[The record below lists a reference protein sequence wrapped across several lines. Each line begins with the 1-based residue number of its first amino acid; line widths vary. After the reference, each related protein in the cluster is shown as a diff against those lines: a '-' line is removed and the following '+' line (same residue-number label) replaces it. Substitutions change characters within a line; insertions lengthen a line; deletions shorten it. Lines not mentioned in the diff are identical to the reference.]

1 MTEISSPPASVVT
14 SIPRSGVDAPR
25 MFASVLVANRGEI
38 ARRVFRTLRRLGIR
52 SVAVFTDADADAP
65 HAREADRA
73 VRVPSYL
80 DVDAVVAAA
89 VTSGAEAVHPGYG
102 FLSENAGFARA
113 CAAAGIVFV
122 GPGVEAL
129 EVMGDKIRAKEHV
142 AAHDVPTVPGF
153 SAMGLSDDEIAAEAD
168 RVGYPLLV
176 KPSAGGGGK
185 GMTIATGPADL
196 ADALATARRVAA
208 AAFGDDTLL
217 LERLLERPRHIEVQV
232 LADAHGTTLSLG
244 ERECTLQ
251 RRHQK
256 VIEEAPS
263 PVVDPET
270 RGRLGEAA
278 VAAARSVGYLG
289 AGTVEFLVAGDRL
302 DEPFFIEMNTRLQVE
317 HPVTEMVT
325 GIDLV
330 EQQLRVAA
338 GFALDLPEIR
348 LEGHAI
354 EARVY
359 AETPSRGY
367 LPSTGTVS
375 LWHPGSAR
383 VDSAVE
389 TGSVVSSLYDPMI
402 AKVIAH
408 GPDRESAI
416 ARLDAALAETVVLGV
431 DTNIADLRAL
441 LADAAVRAGDLDTGL
456 LDRRG
461 TPAAPEPS
469 PTALAAVAERA
480 RADAET
486 PGDGSVWHRVGA
498 WRAGGATPARTVA
511 LEDDD
516 GRVHLVSPAEVDA
529 RVTGGPVEY
538 WVHADRVAHRL
549 RLVSRRAAAERRR
562 TAAGRGP
569 GVVAPD
575 LVAPLPGTVVA
586 VHVADADAVEAGARL
601 VTIEAMK
608 MEHTVTA
615 PHAGIVRLRTAT
627 GAQVAR
633 DAVVA
638 TVTPAVS
645 EPDGHAG
652 ASASAG
658 NASRTS
664 AIRATSVVGAAGGAE
679 DVRIAE
685 DVRADVVRPGV
696 PGPRDRAGVAS
707 RTSAIRATSVAGAA
721 GGAEDVRIAEDVRA
735 DAVPPGVPGPRD
747 HAGTPASAG
756 TPGSAPT
763 PASAPVPAPAPSPA
777 SATIPSHKETLP

>member
-1 MTEISSPPASVVT
+1 M
-14 SIPRSGVDAPR
+14 SIPPFS
-25 MFASVLVANRGEI
+25 SVLVANRGEI

-65 HAREADRA
+65 HAREADHA
-73 VRVPSYL
+73 VHVPSYL

-89 VTSGAEAVHPGYG
+89 VSSGADAVHPDYG

-153 SAMGLSDDEIAAEAD
+153 SATGLSDDEIAAEAD
-168 RVGYPLLV
+168 RAGYPLLV

-185 GMTIATGPADL
+185 GMTVATGPDDL

-263 PVVDPET
+263 PVVDAQT
-270 RGRLGEAA
+270 RARLGEAA

-338 GFALDLPEIR
+338 GFALELGEIH
-348 LEGHAI
+348 LDGHAI

-359 AETPSRGY
+359 AETPARGY
-367 LPSTGTVS
+367 LPATGTVS

-389 TGSVVSSLYDPMI
+389 TGSVISSLYDPMI

-408 GPDRESAI
+408 GPDRETAL
-416 ARLDAALAETVVLGV
+416 ARLDAALADTIVLGV
-431 DTNIADLRAL
+431 DTNIIDLRAL
-441 LADAAVRAGDLDTGL
+441 LADPAVRAGDLDTGL

-461 TPAAPEPS
+461 TPEAPEPS
-469 PTALAAVAERA
+469 KVALAAVAR
-480 RADAET
+480 RVADAGT
-486 PGDGSVWHRVGA
+486 PADGSVWGRVGA
-498 WRAGGATPARTVA
+498 WRAGGATAARVVS
-511 LEDDD
+511 LEDDA
-516 GRVHLVSPAEVDA
+516 GRAHAVAPGTAEEATVAGGVAAGNAVAPASGDA
-529 RVTGGPVEY
+529 VVVGGPGEY
-538 WVHADRVAHRL
+538 WVHADGGAHRL
-549 RLVSRRAAAERRR
+549 RVVSRRDAAARRR
-562 TAAGRGP
+562 VVAGRAP
-569 GVVAPD
+569 GAVDPD

-586 VHVADADAVEAGARL
+586 VHVADGTAVEAGARL

-608 MEHTVTA
+608 MEHTVVA
-615 PHAGIVRLRTAT
+615 PHAGTVRLRTSA

-638 TVTPAVS
+638 TVTPETPHS
-645 EPDGHAG
+645 HD
-652 ASASAG
+652 S
-658 NASRTS
+658 
-664 AIRATSVVGAAGGAE
+664 
-679 DVRIAE
+679 
-685 DVRADVVRPGV
+685 
-696 PGPRDRAGVAS
+696 
-707 RTSAIRATSVAGAA
+707 
-721 GGAEDVRIAEDVRA
+721 
-735 DAVPPGVPGPRD
+735 
-747 HAGTPASAG
+747 AGTPAS
-756 TPGSAPT
+756 
-763 PASAPVPAPAPSPA
+763 VP
-777 SATIPSHKETLP
+777 IPSHKESHS

>member
-1 MTEISSPPASVVT
+1 MSVPLFST
-14 SIPRSGVDAPR
+14 
-25 MFASVLVANRGEI
+25 VLVANRGEI

-52 SVAVFTDADADAP
+52 SVGVFTDADADAP
-65 HAREADRA
+65 HARDADHA

-89 VTSGAEAVHPGYG
+89 VSSGAEAVHPGYG

-113 CAAAGIVFV
+113 CAAAGVVFV
-122 GPGVEAL
+122 GPRVEAL

-142 AAHDVPTVPGF
+142 AAHGVPTVPGF
-153 SAMGLSDDEIAAEAD
+153 SAAGLSDDEIATEAD
-168 RVGYPLLV
+168 RAGYPLLV

-185 GMTIATGPADL
+185 GMTVAADAGVL
-196 ADALATARRVAA
+196 PDALATARRVAA

-263 PVVDPET
+263 PVVDAAT
-270 RGRLGEAA
+270 RARLGEAA
-278 VAAARSVGYLG
+278 VAAARSVGYRG

-338 GFALDLPEIR
+338 GLALDCGEIR
-348 LEGHAI
+348 LDGHAI

-367 LPSTGTVS
+367 LPATGTVS
-375 LWHPGSAR
+375 VWHPGSAR

-389 TGSVVSSLYDPMI
+389 SGTVVSSLYDPMI

-408 GPDRESAI
+408 GPDRETAL

-441 LADAAVRAGDLDTGL
+441 LADPAVRAGDLDTGL

-461 TPAAPEPS
+461 TPDAVEP
-469 PTALAAVAERA
+469 PPGALAAVAR
-480 RADAET
+480 RIVDAEN
-486 PGDGSVWHRVGA
+486 PGIDGVWGRVGA
-498 WRAGGATPARTVA
+498 WRAGGAASRRTVS
-511 LEDDD
+511 LEDDA
-516 GRVHLVSPAEVDA
+516 GRVHAVAPGTADGAV
-529 RVTGGPVEY
+529 VTGGPVEY
-538 WVHADRVAHRL
+538 WVHADGGAHRL
-549 RLVSRRAAAERRR
+549 RPVSRRDAAARRRAAA
-562 TAAGRGP
+562 GRAP
-569 GVVAPD
+569 GAVDPD

-586 VHVADADAVEAGARL
+586 VHVADGSAVEAGARL
-601 VTIEAMK
+601 LTIEAMK
-608 MEHTVTA
+608 MEHTVVA
-615 PHAGIVRLRTAT
+615 PHSGTVRLRTSA

-638 TVTPAVS
+638 TVIPAA
-645 EPDGHAG
+645 P
-652 ASASAG
+652 
-658 NASRTS
+658 
-664 AIRATSVVGAAGGAE
+664 
-679 DVRIAE
+679 
-685 DVRADVVRPGV
+685 V
-696 PGPRDRAGVAS
+696 PEFVEGP
-707 RTSAIRATSVAGAA
+707 
-721 GGAEDVRIAEDVRA
+721 
-735 DAVPPGVPGPRD
+735 
-747 HAGTPASAG
+747 GTPAQPEPRDLAESSAS
-756 TPGSAPT
+756 T
-763 PASAPVPAPAPSPA
+763 
-777 SATIPSHKETLP
+777 PSHKETHP

>member
-1 MTEISSPPASVVT
+1 MIVSVPPFS
-14 SIPRSGVDAPR
+14 
-25 MFASVLVANRGEI
+25 SVLVANRGEI

-65 HAREADRA
+65 HTREADHA

-89 VTSGAEAVHPGYG
+89 VSSGADAVHPGYG

-113 CAAAGIVFV
+113 CDAVGIVFV

-129 EVMGDKIRAKEHV
+129 EVMGDKIRAKQHV

-153 SAMGLSDDEIAAEAD
+153 SAMGLSDAEIAAEAD
-168 RVGYPLLV
+168 RAGYPLLV

-185 GMTIATGPADL
+185 GMTVATGPADL

-232 LADAHGTTLSLG
+232 LADARGTTLSLG

-263 PVVDPET
+263 PVVDTET
-270 RGRLGEAA
+270 RRRLGEAA

-338 GFALDLPEIR
+338 GFALELGEIR
-348 LEGHAI
+348 LDGHAI

-359 AETPSRGY
+359 AETPARGY
-367 LPSTGTVS
+367 LPATGTVS

-389 TGSVVSSLYDPMI
+389 TGSVISSLYDPMI

-408 GPDRESAI
+408 GPDRETAL
-416 ARLDAALAETVVLGV
+416 ARLDAALADTVVLGV

-441 LADAAVRAGDLDTGL
+441 LADPAVRAGDLDTGL

-461 TPAAPEPS
+461 TPQAPEPS
-469 PTALAAVAERA
+469 PAALAAVAQTV
-480 RADAET
+480 ADAGT
-486 PGDGSVWHRVGA
+486 PADGSVWGRVGA
-498 WRAGGATPARTVA
+498 WRAGGAVAARTVA
-511 LEDDD
+511 LEDDA
-516 GRVHLVSPAEVDA
+516 GRVHAVAPAAGDA
-529 RVTGGPVEY
+529 FVTGGPVEY
-538 WVHADRVAHRL
+538 WVHADGGAHRL

-562 TAAGRGP
+562 DAGGRAP
-569 GVVAPD
+569 RAVDPD

-586 VHVADADAVEAGARL
+586 VHVADGDTVEVGARL

-608 MEHTVTA
+608 MEHTVVT
-615 PHAGIVRLRTAT
+615 PHAGTVRLRTAA

-638 TVTPAVS
+638 TVSPEIPHS
-645 EPDGHAG
+645 HD
-652 ASASAG
+652 SAG
-658 NASRTS
+658 
-664 AIRATSVVGAAGGAE
+664 I
-679 DVRIAE
+679 
-685 DVRADVVRPGV
+685 
-696 PGPRDRAGVAS
+696 
-707 RTSAIRATSVAGAA
+707 
-721 GGAEDVRIAEDVRA
+721 
-735 DAVPPGVPGPRD
+735 
-747 HAGTPASAG
+747 PASH
-756 TPGSAPT
+756 
-763 PASAPVPAPAPSPA
+763 PAS
-777 SATIPSHKETLP
+777 SHKETLS

>member
-1 MTEISSPPASVVT
+1 MIPVTDPRPAETSRPNIRHDGSPARPFSC
-14 SIPRSGVDAPR
+14 
-25 MFASVLVANRGEI
+25 VLVANRGEI

-52 SVAVFTDADADAP
+52 SVAVYTDVDADAP
-65 HAREADRA
+65 HVREADHA

-80 DVDAVVAAA
+80 DVDAVVGAA
-89 VTSGAEAVHPGYG
+89 VHSGAEAVHPGYG

-113 CAAAGIVFV
+113 CADAGVMFV

-153 SAMGLSDDEIAAEAD
+153 SASGLTDEQIAVEAERA
-168 RVGYPLLV
+168 GYPLLV

-185 GMTIATGPADL
+185 GMTVATGPADL
-196 ADALATARRVAA
+196 VDALATARRVAG

-263 PVVDPET
+263 PVVDAPT
-270 RGRLGEAA
+270 RALLGEAA

-338 GFALDLPEIR
+338 GLPLEVGEIR
-348 LEGHAI
+348 LDGHAI

-359 AETPSRGY
+359 AETPARGY
-367 LPSTGTVS
+367 LPATGTVA
-375 LWHPGSAR
+375 LWQPGDAR
-383 VDSAVE
+383 IDSAVE
-389 TGSVVSSLYDPMI
+389 TGSVISALYDPMI

-408 GPDRESAI
+408 GPDRATAL
-416 ARLDAALAETVVLGV
+416 ARLDAALAGTVVLGV

-441 LADAAVRAGDLDTGL
+441 LAEPAVQAGDLDTGL

-461 TPAAPEPS
+461 TPIAPDVPAA
-469 PTALAAVAERA
+469 ALAGVAHRTVDAAAAV
-480 RADAET
+480 
-486 PGDGSVWHRVGA
+486 DGSVWGRVGA
-498 WRAGGATPARTVA
+498 WRAGGAAPVRTVF
-511 LEDDD
+511 LEDDA
-516 GRVHLVSPAEVDA
+516 GRLHDTTPGASDA
-529 RVTGGPVEY
+529 RVVGGPEEF
-538 WVHADRVAHRL
+538 WVHADGGAHRL
-549 RLVSRRAAAERRR
+549 RVVSRRDASARRRAAAHRE
-562 TAAGRGP
+562 P
-569 GVVAPD
+569 GALDPD
-575 LVAPLPGTVVA
+575 LLAPLPGTVVA
-586 VHVADADAVEAGARL
+586 LHVADGDVVEAGARL

-608 MEHTVTA
+608 MEHTVVA
-615 PHAGIVRLRTAT
+615 PHAGVVRLRTEP

-638 TVTPAVS
+638 TVAPRTPGTEPVEEPGAVA
-645 EPDGHAG
+645 PAPAAPAPVAP
-652 ASASAG
+652 ASGRS
-658 NASRTS
+658 
-664 AIRATSVVGAAGGAE
+664 
-679 DVRIAE
+679 
-685 DVRADVVRPGV
+685 RPGRV
-696 PGPRDRAGVAS
+696 RSSRAHKLRDVHILRHGGSGCDRGCAHRGGCARRCPRARARIGA
-707 RTSAIRATSVAGAA
+707 RA
-721 GGAEDVRIAEDVRA
+721 RA
-735 DAVPPGVPGPRD
+735 PR
-747 HAGTPASAG
+747 P
-756 TPGSAPT
+756 
-763 PASAPVPAPAPSPA
+763 APVPAPAAPA
-777 SATIPSHKETLP
+777 PVPAPKSV

>member
-1 MTEISSPPASVVT
+1 M
-14 SIPRSGVDAPR
+14 IPVPTIPDSDPR
-25 MFASVLVANRGEI
+25 PFSSVLVANRGEI

-52 SVAVFTDADADAP
+52 SVAVYTDADADAP
-65 HAREADRA
+65 HVREADHA

-89 VTSGAEAVHPGYG
+89 VADGAEAVHPGYG

-113 CAAAGIVFV
+113 CAAAGVVFV

-142 AAHDVPTVPGF
+142 AAHGVPTVPGF
-153 SAMGLSDDEIAAEAD
+153 SATGLTDAEIAVEAD
-168 RVGYPLLV
+168 HAGYPLLV

-185 GMTIATGPADL
+185 GMTVATRPDDL
-196 ADALATARRVAA
+196 VDALATARRVAA
-208 AAFGDDTLL
+208 SAFGDDTLL

-232 LADAHGTTLSLG
+232 LADRHGTTLSLG

-263 PVVDPET
+263 PVVDAET
-270 RGRLGEAA
+270 RRRLGEAA

-289 AGTVEFLVAGDRL
+289 AGTVEFLVSGDRL

-317 HPVTEMVT
+317 HPVTELVT

-338 GFALDLPEIR
+338 GFALDLPEVR
-348 LEGHAI
+348 LDGHAI

-367 LPSTGTVS
+367 LPATGTVTD
-375 LWHPGSAR
+375 WHAGDAR

-389 TGSVVSSLYDPMI
+389 TGSVISALYDPMI

-408 GPDRESAI
+408 GPDRATAL
-416 ARLDAALAETVVLGV
+416 ARLDAALADTVVLGV

-441 LADAAVRAGDLDTGL
+441 LADPAVRAGELDTGL

-461 TPAAPEPS
+461 TPEAPHPS
-469 PTALAAVAERA
+469 TAALAAVADRVANEQGP
-480 RADAET
+480 DAGT
-486 PGDGSVWHRVGA
+486 PTLGSVWRRVGP
-498 WRAGGATPARTVA
+498 WRAGGAAAPRIIH
-511 LEDDD
+511 LEDDA
-516 GRVHLVSPAEVDA
+516 GRVHDVAPGVIHLGDDLERAHDLAPGPVQAAV
-529 RVTGGPVEY
+529 VTGGPTEY
-538 WVHADRVAHRL
+538 WVHADGGAHRL
-549 RLVSRRAAAERRR
+549 RVVSRRAAAERRR
-562 TAAGRGP
+562 TAAGRAP
-569 GVVAPD
+569 GTIDPD

-586 VHVADADAVEAGARL
+586 VHTADGDAVAAGDRL

-615 PHAGIVRLRTAT
+615 PHAGTVRLRTSA

-638 TVTPAVS
+638 TVTPAAPAGEASTGSPTGADQVA
-645 EPDGHAG
+645 EPIDAPAG
-652 ASASAG
+652 RESSRTTSAMRTTSVADAASA
-658 NASRTS
+658 
-664 AIRATSVVGAAGGAE
+664 AE
-679 DVRIAE
+679 EARIAE
-685 DVRADVVRPGV
+685 DAHADADADAENDADADPDAA
-696 PGPRDRAGVAS
+696 PAKPRDLATTLAS
-707 RTSAIRATSVAGAA
+707 SL
-721 GGAEDVRIAEDVRA
+721 
-735 DAVPPGVPGPRD
+735 
-747 HAGTPASAG
+747 PAS
-756 TPGSAPT
+756 PI
-763 PASAPVPAPAPSPA
+763 PA
-777 SATIPSHKETLP
+777 SHKETLP

>member
-1 MTEISSPPASVVT
+1 MTDVHGS
-14 SIPRSGVDAPR
+14 RAPR
-25 MFASVLVANRGEI
+25 PFDCVLVANRGEI

-52 SVAVFTDADADAP
+52 SVAVYTDVDAEAP
-65 HAREADRA
+65 HVREADHA

-89 VTSGAEAVHPGYG
+89 ASSGADAVHPGYG
-102 FLSENAGFARA
+102 FLSENARFARA
-113 CAAAGIVFV
+113 CAEARVVFV

-129 EVMGDKIRAKEHV
+129 EVMGDKIRAKAHV
-142 AAHDVPTVPGF
+142 AAHDVPVVPGF
-153 SAMGLSDDEIAAEAD
+153 SANGLSDAQITAEAG
-168 RVGYPLLV
+168 RAGFPLLV

-185 GMTIATGPADL
+185 GMTVATGPDDL
-196 ADALATARRVAA
+196 ADALATARRVAT

-263 PVVDPET
+263 SVVDADT
-270 RGRLGEAA
+270 RARLGAAA

-317 HPVTEMVT
+317 HPVTELVT

-338 GFALDLPEIR
+338 GYALDLPEVR
-348 LEGHAI
+348 LHGHAV

-367 LPSTGTVS
+367 LPATGTVT

-383 VDSAVE
+383 IDSAVE
-389 TGSVVSSLYDPMI
+389 TGSVVSAHYDPMI
-402 AKVIAH
+402 AKIIAH
-408 GPDRESAI
+408 GPDRPTAL

-441 LADAAVRAGDLDTGL
+441 LADPAVRAGDLDTGL

-461 TPAAPEPS
+461 TPDVPQ
-469 PTALAAVAERA
+469 PTEGALAAVAA
-480 RADAET
+480 RVVSGPDAGSV
-486 PGDGSVWHRVGA
+486 GDGSVWDRIGA
-498 WRAGGATPARTVA
+498 WRAGGAVCPRSVA
-511 LEDDD
+511 LEDDA
-516 GRVHLVSPAEVDA
+516 GRIHAVAPAEVDA

-538 WVHADRVAHRL
+538 WVHAAGGAHRL
-549 RLVSRRAAAERRR
+549 RVVSRRDAAARRRAAA
-562 TAAGRGP
+562 GRAP
-569 GVVAPD
+569 GAVDPE

-586 VHVADADAVEAGARL
+586 VHIADGDVVEAGARL

-608 MEHTVTA
+608 MEHTVIA
-615 PHAGIVRLRTAT
+615 PHAGTVLLRTTA

-638 TVTPAVS
+638 TVTP
-645 EPDGHAG
+645 
-652 ASASAG
+652 
-658 NASRTS
+658 
-664 AIRATSVVGAAGGAE
+664 GAE
-679 DVRIAE
+679 VPTPVDGPGAPGAPAPGTPTGSATGAVAATGA
-685 DVRADVVRPGV
+685 RARPG
-696 PGPRDRAGVAS
+696 PHDP
-707 RTSAIRATSVAGAA
+707 
-721 GGAEDVRIAEDVRA
+721 A
-735 DAVPPGVPGPRD
+735 DI
-747 HAGTPASAG
+747 PASAL
-756 TPGSAPT
+756 
-763 PASAPVPAPAPSPA
+763 
-777 SATIPSHKETLP
+777 IPSHKETLP

>member
-1 MTEISSPPASVVT
+1 MPDRPVRDIVA
-14 SIPRSGVDAPR
+14 PRVDPPR
-25 MFASVLVANRGEI
+25 MFSSVLVANRGEI
-38 ARRVFRTLRRLGIR
+38 ARRVFRTLRRLGVR
-52 SVAVFTDADADAP
+52 SIAVHTDADADAP
-65 HAREADRA
+65 HAREADHA
-73 VRVPSYL
+73 LRVPSYL

-89 VTSGAEAVHPGYG
+89 VSSGAHAVHPGYG

-129 EVMGDKIRAKEHV
+129 EVMGDKIRAKDHV
-142 AAHDVPTVPGF
+142 AAHGVPTVPGF
-153 SAMGLSDDEIAAEAD
+153 SAEGLSDDQIAAVAD
-168 RVGYPLLV
+168 RAGYPLLV

-185 GMTIATGPADL
+185 GMTVATGPDDL

-263 PVVDPET
+263 PVVDAKT
-270 RGRLGEAA
+270 RRRLGEAA

-302 DEPFFIEMNTRLQVE
+302 DGPFFIEMNTRLQVE

-338 GFALDLPEIR
+338 GFALDLPEVR
-348 LEGHAI
+348 LDGHAI

-367 LPSTGTVS
+367 LPATGTVS

-389 TGSVVSSLYDPMI
+389 TGSVIGSLYDPMI

-408 GPDRESAI
+408 GPDRETAI
-416 ARLDAALAETVVLGV
+416 AHLDSALAETVVLGV

-441 LADAAVRAGDLDTGL
+441 LADPAVRAGDLDTGL

-461 TPAAPEPS
+461 TPHAVEPT
-469 PTALAAVAERA
+469 PDALAAVAKRVV
-480 RADAET
+480 DAGS
-486 PGDGSVWHRVGA
+486 PADGSVWGRVGA
-498 WRAGGATPARTVA
+498 WRAGAAAPGRSVF
-511 LEDDD
+511 LEDDA
-516 GRVHLVSPAEVDA
+516 GVVRAVGPAEVEA
-529 RVTGGPVEY
+529 LVTGGPGEF
-538 WVHADRVAHRL
+538 WVHADGGAHRL
-549 RLVSRRAAAERRR
+549 RPVSRRAAAERRR
-562 TAAGRGP
+562 AAVGRAP
-569 GVVAPD
+569 GTLDPD

-586 VHVADADAVEAGARL
+586 VNVADGDTVETGARL

-615 PHAGIVRLRTAT
+615 PHAGVVRLRTAA

-638 TVTPAVS
+638 SVTPAPS
-645 EPDGHAG
+645 EPHDFAG
-652 ASASAG
+652 
-658 NASRTS
+658 
-664 AIRATSVVGAAGGAE
+664 I
-679 DVRIAE
+679 
-685 DVRADVVRPGV
+685 
-696 PGPRDRAGVAS
+696 
-707 RTSAIRATSVAGAA
+707 
-721 GGAEDVRIAEDVRA
+721 
-735 DAVPPGVPGPRD
+735 
-747 HAGTPASAG
+747 PASD
-756 TPGSAPT
+756 P
-763 PASAPVPAPAPSPA
+763 
-777 SATIPSHKETLP
+777 IPSHKETLP

>member
-1 MTEISSPPASVVT
+1 MTIRPFST
-14 SIPRSGVDAPR
+14 
-25 MFASVLVANRGEI
+25 VLVANRGEI

-65 HAREADRA
+65 HTREADHA

-89 VTSGAEAVHPGYG
+89 VSSGADAVHPGYG

-153 SAMGLSDDEIAAEAD
+153 SATGLSDAEIAAEAD
-168 RVGYPLLV
+168 RAGYPLLV

-185 GMTIATGPADL
+185 GMTVATGPDDL

-232 LADAHGTTLSLG
+232 LADAHGTALSLG

-263 PVVDPET
+263 PVVDAAT
-270 RGRLGEAA
+270 RARLGEAA

-338 GFALDLPEIR
+338 GFALELGEIR
-348 LEGHAI
+348 LDGHAI

-359 AETPSRGY
+359 AETPARGY
-367 LPSTGTVS
+367 LPATGTVG

-389 TGSVVSSLYDPMI
+389 TGSVISSLYDPMI

-408 GPDRESAI
+408 GPDRETAL
-416 ARLDAALAETVVLGV
+416 ARLDAALADTIVLGV

-441 LADAAVRAGDLDTGL
+441 LADPAVRAGDLDTGL

-461 TPAAPEPS
+461 TPVAPEPS
-469 PTALAAVAERA
+469 PAALAAVAQRV
-480 RADAET
+480 ADAGN
-486 PGDGSVWHRVGA
+486 PADGSVWGRVGA
-498 WRAGGATPARTVA
+498 WRAGGAVAARTVS
-511 LEDDD
+511 LEDDA
-516 GRVHLVSPAEVDA
+516 GQVHAVAPGTAGEAV
-529 RVTGGPVEY
+529 VTGGPVEY
-538 WVHADRVAHRL
+538 WVHADGGAHRL
-549 RLVSRRAAAERRR
+549 RVVSRRDATERRR
-562 TAAGRGP
+562 VAAGRAP
-569 GVVAPD
+569 GAVDPD

-586 VHVADADAVEAGARL
+586 VHVADGDAVDAGARL

-608 MEHTVTA
+608 MEHTVVS
-615 PHAGIVRLRTAT
+615 PHAGTVRLRTAA

-638 TVTPAVS
+638 TVTPVTPVPELVEGPGTLSALAPGASTGSATAAPEVPELVEGPGTRSALAPGASTGSATAATEVPELVEGSGTRSALAPEASTGSATAATEVPELVEGPGTRSAVS
-645 EPDGHAG
+645 VTFPSSHPEPHD
-652 ASASAG
+652 SAG
-658 NASRTS
+658 
-664 AIRATSVVGAAGGAE
+664 I
-679 DVRIAE
+679 
-685 DVRADVVRPGV
+685 
-696 PGPRDRAGVAS
+696 
-707 RTSAIRATSVAGAA
+707 
-721 GGAEDVRIAEDVRA
+721 
-735 DAVPPGVPGPRD
+735 
-747 HAGTPASAG
+747 
-756 TPGSAPT
+756 
-763 PASAPVPAPAPSPA
+763 PASAP
-777 SATIPSHKETLP
+777 IPSHKESLS

>member
-1 MTEISSPPASVVT
+1 M
-14 SIPRSGVDAPR
+14 SIPPFSC
-25 MFASVLVANRGEI
+25 VLVANRGEI

-65 HAREADRA
+65 HAREADHA

-89 VTSGAEAVHPGYG
+89 VSSGADAVHPGYG

-122 GPGVEAL
+122 GPGIEAL

-153 SAMGLSDDEIAAEAD
+153 SATGLSDDEIAAEAD
-168 RVGYPLLV
+168 RAGYPLLV

-185 GMTIATGPADL
+185 GMTVATGPADL
-196 ADALATARRVAA
+196 SDALATARRVAA

-232 LADAHGTTLSLG
+232 LADTHGTTLSLG
-244 ERECTLQ
+244 QRECTLQ

-263 PVVDPET
+263 PVVDPAT
-270 RGRLGEAA
+270 RARLGEAA
-278 VAAARSVGYLG
+278 VAAARSVEYLG

-338 GFALDLPEIR
+338 GFALELGEIR
-348 LEGHAI
+348 LDGHAI

-359 AETPSRGY
+359 AETPARGY
-367 LPSTGTVS
+367 LPATGAVS

-389 TGSVVSSLYDPMI
+389 TGSVISSLYDPMI

-408 GPDRESAI
+408 GPDRETAL
-416 ARLDAALAETVVLGV
+416 ARLDAALADTVVLGV

-441 LADAAVRAGDLDTGL
+441 LADPAVRAGDLDTGL

-461 TPAAPEPS
+461 TPEAPEPS
-469 PTALAAVAERA
+469 QAALAAVAQRA
-480 RADAET
+480 ADAGT
-486 PGDGSVWHRVGA
+486 PADGSVWGRVGA
-498 WRAGGATPARTVA
+498 WRAGGAAAARPVS
-511 LEDDD
+511 LEDDAGQVHAAAPAS
-516 GRVHLVSPAEVDA
+516 GRAVVV
-529 RVTGGPVEY
+529 GGPNEY
-538 WVHADRVAHRL
+538 WVHADGGAHRL
-549 RLVSRRAAAERRR
+549 RVVSRRDAAQRRR
-562 TAAGRGP
+562 TAAGRAP
-569 GVVAPD
+569 GAVDPD

-586 VHVADADAVEAGARL
+586 VHVVDGDSVEAGARL
-601 VTIEAMK
+601 LTIEAMK
-608 MEHTVTA
+608 MEHTVVA
-615 PHAGIVRLRTAT
+615 PHVGMVRLRTSA
-627 GAQVAR
+627 GSQVAR

-638 TVTPAVS
+638 TVSPEIPHS
-645 EPDGHAG
+645 HD
-652 ASASAG
+652 SAG
-658 NASRTS
+658 
-664 AIRATSVVGAAGGAE
+664 I
-679 DVRIAE
+679 
-685 DVRADVVRPGV
+685 
-696 PGPRDRAGVAS
+696 
-707 RTSAIRATSVAGAA
+707 
-721 GGAEDVRIAEDVRA
+721 
-735 DAVPPGVPGPRD
+735 
-747 HAGTPASAG
+747 PASH
-756 TPGSAPT
+756 
-763 PASAPVPAPAPSPA
+763 PAS
-777 SATIPSHKETLP
+777 SHKETLS

>member
-1 MTEISSPPASVVT
+1 MGRDASPSRPFT
-14 SIPRSGVDAPR
+14 C
-25 MFASVLVANRGEI
+25 VLVANRGEI
-38 ARRVFRTLRRLGIR
+38 ARRVFRTLRRLGMR
-52 SVAVFTDADADAP
+52 SVAVYTDVDAEAP
-65 HAREADRA
+65 HVREADHA
-73 VRVPSYL
+73 VRVASYL

-89 VTSGAEAVHPGYG
+89 VLSGAEAVHPGYG
-102 FLSENAGFARA
+102 FLSENARFARA
-113 CAAAGIVFV
+113 CATAGVVFV

-142 AAHDVPTVPGF
+142 AAHQVPTVPGF
-153 SAMGLSDDEIAAEAD
+153 SANGLSDVQIAAEAH
-168 RVGYPLLV
+168 RAGFPLLV

-185 GMTIATGPADL
+185 GMTVATGPDDL
-196 ADALATARRVAA
+196 ADALATARRVAT

-263 PVVDPET
+263 PVVDAALREA
-270 RGRLGEAA
+270 LGEAA

-317 HPVTEMVT
+317 HPVTELVT

-348 LEGHAI
+348 LDGHAV

-367 LPSTGTVS
+367 LPATGTVA
-375 LWHPGSAR
+375 LWRPGSAR

-389 TGSVVSSLYDPMI
+389 TGSVVSAHYDPMI

-408 GPDRESAI
+408 GPDRATAL
-416 ARLDAALAETVVLGV
+416 ARLDAALADTVVLGV
-431 DTNIADLRAL
+431 DTNVADLRAL
-441 LADAAVRAGDLDTGL
+441 LADPAVRAGDLDTGL

-461 TPAAPEPS
+461 TPEVPQ
-469 PTALAAVAERA
+469 PTEGALAAVAARA
-480 RADAET
+480 VSGADAET
-486 PGDGSVWHRVGA
+486 SGSGSLWHRVGA
-498 WRAGGATPARTVA
+498 WRAGGALPARTVF
-511 LEDDD
+511 LEDDA
-516 GRVHLVSPAEVDA
+516 GRVHAVAPASSDA
-529 RVTGGPVEY
+529 VVVGDAEQF
-538 WVHADRVAHRL
+538 WVHADGGSHRL
-549 RLVSRRAAAERRR
+549 RLVSRRDAAARRR
-562 TAAGRGP
+562 AAAGRAP
-569 GVVAPD
+569 GAVDPE

-586 VHVADADAVEAGARL
+586 VHVADGDSVEAGARL

-615 PHAGIVRLRTAT
+615 PHAGVVRLRTSA

-633 DAVVA
+633 DAAVA
-638 TVTPAVS
+638 TVTPGTGTPTDR
-645 EPDGHAG
+645 E
-652 ASASAG
+652 
-658 NASRTS
+658 
-664 AIRATSVVGAAGGAE
+664 
-679 DVRIAE
+679 
-685 DVRADVVRPGV
+685 
-696 PGPRDRAGVAS
+696 PRDSATATAS
-707 RTSAIRATSVAGAA
+707 PI
-721 GGAEDVRIAEDVRA
+721 
-735 DAVPPGVPGPRD
+735 
-747 HAGTPASAG
+747 PAS
-756 TPGSAPT
+756 PIPT
-763 PASAPVPAPAPSPA
+763 
-777 SATIPSHKETLP
+777 SHKETLP